1 MSVTVKAVLGY
12 PLLAVLMGWPAPT
25 PHYWQ
30 PLLNLRFSFAYLM
43 GWPAGTLDYWQ
54 GRTYLAVVSGGSL
67 LILLYL
73 VKNDP
78 ALLRRR
84 LRSGPFFEQR
94 ISQKI
99 ISFFIT
105 TGWGGLL
112 VVSIRDFREGWSH
125 PPPIVEIIGNIA
137 VAAGLFIIF
146 LVLRENSFAA
156 AAIQVEPGQKVI
168 MTGPYSVVRHPMYT
182 GLLIM
187 FMGTPPAL
195 GSYWGLLVSLTL
207 VPCFAWRLIDEET
220 FLTNKLPG
228 YAEYREK
235 VSARLIPGVF

>member
-1 MSVTVKAVLGY
+1 MSPTGELTGLRRLVVTAVLRY
-12 PLLAVLMGWPAPT
+12 AFLAAVMGS
-25 PHYWQ
+25 
-30 PLLNLRFSFAYLM
+30 LVFLF
-43 GWPAGTLDYWQ
+43 AGTLRYWQ
-54 GRTYLAVVSGGSL
+54 GWTFLAVFFGASL

-99 ISFFIT
+99 IRFFTNI
-105 TGWGGLL
+105 GFAGLL
-112 VVSIRDFREGWSH
+112 VVPTLDFREGWSH

-137 VAAGLFIIF
+137 VAVGLYIIF
-146 LVLRENSFAA
+146 LVYRENSFTAA
-156 AAIQVEPGQKVI
+156 TIHVEPGQKVI
-168 MTGPYSVVRHPMYT
+168 MTGPYSVVRHPMYV
-182 GLLIM
+182 GALIM
-187 FMGTPPAL
+187 FVGTPLAL

-207 VPCFAWRLIDEET
+207 VACLIWRLIDEES
-220 FLTNKLPG
+220 FLTNNLPG

-235 VSARLIPGVF
+235 VRARLIPGMF